1 MDYNDPYYRMVPG
14 WNKVSE
20 SSRFR
25 AMVLSKKNAYNL
37 DYYSD
42 RDRKN
47 SNSIVYESFY
57 CALDYYELNYFRNKG
72 EVVEAGDFNDY
83 SLTLSKVISK

>member
-1 MDYNDPYYRMVPG
+1 MVSG
-14 WNKVSE
+14 WDKVYD

-37 DYYSD
+37 NYYSD
-42 RDRKN
+42 VNRKN

-57 CALDYYELNYFRNKG
+57 RALDYYELNYFRNKG
-72 EVVEAGDFNDY
+72 EVVEAGNFKDY